1 MGNWLSPRPFCH
13 DHAATPPGRGSGRL
27 PVSACICRRGSYS
40 GITNTTKSGAPGIRG
55 TSAAGGAAVY
65 GELQHAVV
73 TVGFGAGPASG
84 AAAAVQEGNPGN
96 CACTLAG
103 GCQLPR
109 RAPAE

>member
-1 MGNWLSPRPFCH
+1 MITRPCH
-13 DHAATPPGRGSGRL
+13 LDGGSGRL

-73 TVGFGAGPASG
+73 TVGFGAVPASG
-84 AAAAVQEGNPGN
+84 AAGRHTGRKPMKLRMQTRWRILAAGAVT
-96 CACTLAG
+96 C
-103 GCQLPR
+103 
-109 RAPAE
+109 